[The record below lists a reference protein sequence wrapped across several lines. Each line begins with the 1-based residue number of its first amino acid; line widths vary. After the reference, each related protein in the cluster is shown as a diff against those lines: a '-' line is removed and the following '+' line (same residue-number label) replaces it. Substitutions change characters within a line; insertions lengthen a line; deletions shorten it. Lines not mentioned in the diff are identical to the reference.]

1 MEDIVGSG
9 KPKLQRYPLR
19 SGTKLKEEK
28 PPVPELSNPSST
40 SVSKPRYNLLVLFLQ
55 MFGIGG
61 FDDCFKYV
69 VTWGY
74 VIFFEN
80 LLKILVLFAR
90 YG

>member
-1 MEDIVGSG
+1 MFEETFVGSG

-40 SVSKPRYNLLVLFLQ
+40 SVSKPRYNLLVLFLSADVWYL
-55 MFGIGG
+55 GG
-61 FDDCFKYV
+61 FDDCVKYV

-74 VIFFEN
+74 VIF
-80 LLKILVLFAR
+80 
-90 YG
+90 

>member
-1 MEDIVGSG
+1 MRLWCLEDIVGSG

-55 MFGIGG
+55 MFGI
-61 FDDCFKYV
+61 
-69 VTWGY
+69 WG
-74 VIFFEN
+74 VLMTVLN
-80 LLKILVLFAR
+80 MLLH
-90 YG
+90 GDM